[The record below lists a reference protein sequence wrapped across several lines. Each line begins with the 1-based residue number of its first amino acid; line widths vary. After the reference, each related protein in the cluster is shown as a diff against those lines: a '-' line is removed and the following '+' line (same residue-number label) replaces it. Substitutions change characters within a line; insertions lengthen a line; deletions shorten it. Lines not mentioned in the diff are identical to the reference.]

1 MESLLST
8 FNTDAA
14 GTYSNVEKHLKCSVF
29 LPLVFEDKAFME
41 EDLPYAVRL
50 FEDTP
55 PFLLSQILGL
65 RMDQW
70 LAIEEA
76 DKEDMERQQVG
87 VLQSWGRSGDSA
99 KWSALVEALIIVGLR
114 GKAQT
119 ACLNKGEHSFIRSL
133 SLKQARGAS

>member
-1 MESLLST
+1 
-8 FNTDAA
+8 
-14 GTYSNVEKHLKCSVF
+14 
-29 LPLVFEDKAFME
+29 ME

-65 RMDQW
+65 RVDQW
-70 LAIEEA
+70 LAIEAAE
-76 DKEDMERQQVG
+76 KKDMEKQRGG

-114 GKAQT
+114 SKAQA
-119 ACLNKGEHSFIRSL
+119 ACIEKGKPMYLRLFYFSCAHAKHSEGMQLGTLTNNFHCVHS
-133 SLKQARGAS
+133 